1 MRRLLATT
9 LVAAFAIAAC
19 SGAAAPTSPPSLPY
33 SSQPPPTAIATAPPS
48 TVATAPV
55 ATPSAVPT
63 VTAVEPADGVLF
75 LDGGC
80 TDTLARC
87 QNMAAGTYETSGRF
101 PFLPGLTLTLS
112 AGWSSPEQDA
122 GEFML
127 HLASDPDQA
136 NAIFFWSDLVP
147 WVDGA
152 PRPALG
158 TSADEFADYLL
169 ADTRLTIVEG
179 PSRKFSVREPSSL
192 AISGSVQAR
201 SLRVMVS
208 ASAISDADLL
218 DCSGGATCV
227 NVFIDTDHW
236 PHPASLNRNIDAPVA
251 GCPCSQVW
259 RLYIASI
266 GDELNAHMF
275 VVAIETVGPD
285 PLQALSAWEA
295 QVEPIIESVLLPE
308 VVINN

>member
-1 MRRLLATT
+1 MRRLLAAT

-19 SGAAAPTSPPSLPY
+19 SGTAAPTSTPSQPD
-33 SSQPPPTAIATAPPS
+33 SSQPPRTAIATAPPS
-48 TVATAPV
+48 TVAAAAP

-63 VTAVEPADGVLF
+63 VTAVKPADGVVF

-80 TDTLARC
+80 TGTLARC

-101 PFLPGLTLTLS
+101 PFLPGLTLTLP

-127 HLASDPDQA
+127 HQASDPDQA

-152 PRPALG
+152 ARPELG
-158 TSADEFADYLL
+158 TTANEFADYLL
-169 ADTRLTIVEG
+169 GDKRLAVVEG
-179 PSRKFSVREPSSL
+179 PSRMFSVREPASL

-201 SLRVMVS
+201 SLGVMVS
-208 ASAISDADLL
+208 PSAASDAELS
-218 DCSGGATCV
+218 DCPGGATCV
-227 NVFIDTDHW
+227 NIFIDPDHW
-236 PHPASLNRNIDAPVA
+236 PRPANLNRNIDAPVA

-259 RLYIASI
+259 RLYVASI
-266 GDELNAHMF
+266 GSELDPHMF

-285 PLQALSAWEA
+285 PLEALSAWEA
-295 QVEPIIESVLLPE
+295 QVEPIIESVLLPQ